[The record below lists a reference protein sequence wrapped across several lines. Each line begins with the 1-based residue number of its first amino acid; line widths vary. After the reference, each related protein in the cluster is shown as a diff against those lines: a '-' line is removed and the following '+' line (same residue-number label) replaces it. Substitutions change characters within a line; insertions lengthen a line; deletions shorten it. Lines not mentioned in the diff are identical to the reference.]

1 MTKKKSSVDIVQA
14 EIGVLHA
21 GLYYKPDTRKAKVCV
36 DGAVRLK
43 QWIKERNL
51 PINECGK
58 VVVPTRYDLD
68 PQLELLQDRG
78 RKIAVAEI
86 IDQSVLT
93 ELIPCARSASG
104 RAIWSPNTAV
114 VKPKVVLE
122 SLEKELKDFGVVFV
136 KDTHLSSCNPSI
148 RRLNLSDNRF
158 LHYGYL
164 FNCAGLHADE
174 VARMYGVAEGYKLM
188 PFKGLLAT

>member
-1 MTKKKSSVDIVQA
+1 MLDQLAHQLIKTLNITNIAIIDKEKELGRHSSGRNS
-14 EIGVLHA
+14 GVLHA

-78 RKIAVAEI
+78 RKNGAVAEI

-104 RAIWSPNTAV
+104 RAIWSQIQLLSQLFWR
-114 VKPKVVLE
+114 VLKK
-122 SLEKELKDFGVVFV
+122 SSRILSCFV

-158 LHYGYL
+158 LHYVT
-164 FNCAGLHADE
+164 FSIVQASC
-174 VARMYGVAEGYKLM
+174 
-188 PFKGLLAT
+188 